1 MGGFLTFLL
10 SVVCG
15 FYVLGFIS
23 KWALRYW
30 IRKQQQ
36 QFTNRTNSNN
46 NTWGNSSQA
55 NSADAS
61 KQRDEEGKVYVQ
73 KPAPSET
80 KVSDKVGEYVDFEE
94 IK

>member
-30 IRKQQQ
+30 IRQKQQ
-36 QFTNRTNSNN
+36 QFTDRANSNKE
-46 NTWGNSSQA
+46 GFAQR
-55 NSADAS
+55 NSAETS

-73 KPAPSET
+73 KNMANET